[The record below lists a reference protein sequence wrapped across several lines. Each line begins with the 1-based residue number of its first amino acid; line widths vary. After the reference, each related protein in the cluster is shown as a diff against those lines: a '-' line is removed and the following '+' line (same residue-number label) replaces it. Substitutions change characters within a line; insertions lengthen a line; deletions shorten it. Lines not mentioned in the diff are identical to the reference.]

1 MHEKLLEMFDELLDI
16 LHEDERTDSDDHYDI
31 DYFEDE
37 GLAEEFEYK
46 LDKALDYLERYSMD
60 VSSAV
65 QELIG
70 SGVSY
75 ETCLETALE
84 LLVKA

>member
-1 MHEKLLEMFDELLDI
+1 MNKKLLEMFQELLDI
-16 LHEDERTDSDDHYDI
+16 CYEDERTDSDDHYDI

-37 GLAEEFEYK
+37 DLAEEFDYK
-46 LDKALDYLERYSMD
+46 LDNALDYLERYSVD

-75 ETCLETALE
+75 ETSLETALE
-84 LLVKA
+84 LLARA